1 MTTRDVA
8 TVEEEKLKAAHDNE
22 DGNFNCTYS
31 FNGEDH
37 TLGNLLRYVLM
48 KDPETLFSG
57 YSVPHPSED
66 VMNVRLQTSTVK
78 TDRVLNKAFGRISK
92 MCDILTDKYT
102 SALNDFDQES

>member
-1 MTTRDVA
+1 MTTRDVEM
-8 TVEEEKLKAAHDNE
+8 VEEEKLKAAHDNE

-66 VMNVRLQTSTVK
+66 VK

>member
-1 MTTRDVA
+1 MTTRDVEM
-8 TVEEEKLKAAHDNE
+8 VEEEKLKAAHDNE

-31 FNGEDH
+31 FNGEDD
-37 TLGNLLRYVLM
+37 TLGNVLRYVLM